1 MEFVMTIGLS
11 GSGKTTWAH
20 TYKLHNLPCTLLDSD
35 TIRGE
40 LYGDE
45 NCQDNPAKVFDLMY
59 RRTCEALSRGESVCY
74 CATNLSMKRRI
85 HLLKQLRARFPET
98 YFRCVVFNTPIS
110 VCKEWNNNRKRKVP
124 EYVIDKQVRAFQFP
138 VENEGWDK
146 IGIVSPAIYET
157 IRFSKQVWKDVDNAG
172 NQDNPHHTLTLRE
185 HLTETIRK
193 LNLSQMSDDDAEN
206 LIIAA
211 GMHDIGKAY
220 TRSYD
225 DDGIAHYFGH
235 DMYGAYI
242 AMNMGASMETVR
254 LVNYHMLPFNEQ
266 GIVIWRQR
274 LGEELWNKIMILHA
288 ADVKAK

>member
-11 GSGKTTWAH
+11 GSGKTTWARNYTKKH
-20 TYKLHNLPCTLLDSD
+20 DNYVVFDSD
-35 TIRGE
+35 AIRGI
-40 LYGDE
+40 LWNDE
-45 NCQDNPAKVFDLMY
+45 NDQQNPAKVFDTMY
-59 RRTCEALSRGESVCY
+59 HCTCEALSRGESVIY

-85 HLLKQLRARFPET
+85 HLLRQLRARFPET

-157 IRFSKQVWKDVDNAG
+157 IRFSRQVWKDVDNAG

-185 HLTETIRK
+185 HLTGTIRK
-193 LNLSQMSDDDAEN
+193 LNLSQMSDDDAEK

-225 DDGIAHYFGH
+225 DEGIAHYFGH
-235 DMYGAYI
+235 DMYSAYI
-242 AMNMGASMETVR
+242 AMNMGTSMETIQ

-266 GIVIWRQR
+266 GIAVWRRR
-274 LGEELWNKIMILHA
+274 LGEELWNKIMILHEADKA
-288 ADVKAK
+288 AH